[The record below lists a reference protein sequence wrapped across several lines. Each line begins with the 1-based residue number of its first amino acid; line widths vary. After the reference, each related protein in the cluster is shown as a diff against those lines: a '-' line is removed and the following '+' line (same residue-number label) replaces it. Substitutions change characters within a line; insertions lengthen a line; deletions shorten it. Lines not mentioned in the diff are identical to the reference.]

1 MDPASTPTATHAHS
15 NTIDPELLDMLR
27 CPLTRSRLRQEGE
40 WLVAEVGGLSYP
52 VREGLPVMLMEEAKL
67 PHGVASLAEL
77 KSQLQAAG
85 QLPG

>member
-1 MDPASTPTATHAHS
+1 MTPAPQTETTPPT

-27 CPLTRSRLRQEGE
+27 CPLTRSRLRQEGD

-67 PHGVASLAEL
+67 PTGVSSLADL
-77 KSQLQAAG
+77 KSHLQAAG
-85 QLPG
+85 QLPS